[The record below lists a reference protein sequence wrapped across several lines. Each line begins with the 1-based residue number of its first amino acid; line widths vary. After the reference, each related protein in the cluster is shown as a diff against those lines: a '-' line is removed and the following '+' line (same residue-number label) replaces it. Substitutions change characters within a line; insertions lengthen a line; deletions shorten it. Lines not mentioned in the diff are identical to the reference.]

1 MARQL
6 SKYDLN
12 LEKCAA
18 NFQSMSPVGFVARSA
33 TAYPE
38 KIAVI
43 AGERRF
49 SYFAFYERCRRLAS
63 ALTKIGLVKGDTVS
77 VMAANVPA
85 LLEAH
90 YGIPMIGAVV
100 NALNIRLDADTIAFI
115 LPRTFR
121 KASVIN
127 RLSEKFNLILE
138 TMLPKNSFHL
148 PDELYLEMVKH
159 ICL

>member
-33 TAYPE
+33 IAYPE

-43 AGERRF
+43 DGERRF
-49 SYFAFYERCRRLAS
+49 SYSIFYERCRRLAS
-63 ALTKIGLVKGDTVS
+63 ALVKIGIVKGDTVS

-100 NALNIRLDADTIAFI
+100 NALNIRLDAATIAFI
-115 LPRTFR
+115 LDHAETRVLLTDRAFSSTI
-121 KASVIN
+121 KSALK
-127 RLSEKFNLILE
+127 LSLI
-138 TMLPKNSFHL
+138 
-148 PDELYLEMVKH
+148 H
-159 ICL
+159 ISEPTRPY